1 MELGQHIG
9 KNPIPTKKNPFK
21 KIEPKLRR
29 AFPEDITVGN
39 VIIYPAT
46 ETSEEFTK
54 FIVEV
59 LRPSDDWKAFS
70 AEDGC
75 RYGLEGA
82 YIVEY
87 ESLYLYKI
95 SQTINDDWDAIRS
108 AIVCAR
114 NEDDASRI
122 NADGLSI
129 HDREHWRY
137 IDNNEIDDEGDRF
150 WCHPINVKVELIG
163 IAEYHIEIGVI

>member
-59 LRPSDDWKAFS
+59 LRPSDDWKAFC

-75 RYGLEGA
+75 RYGLDGA
-82 YIVEY
+82 YIIEH
-87 ESLYLYKI
+87 EDLYLYKI
-95 SQTINDDWDAIRS
+95 SQTINNDWDHIPYG
-108 AIVCAR
+108 IVCAR
-114 NEDDASRI
+114 DEDEASRVHPRKGI
-122 NADGLSI
+122 YHDGTIWKYS
-129 HDREHWRY
+129 
-137 IDNNEIDDEGDRF
+137 NEQVANYAERD

-163 IAEYHIEIGVI
+163 IAEYYIEIGVI